1 MHGDM
6 IQFQYI
12 AMDEAGTRVSGAL
25 EAESEAAVL
34 RVLEERKLFPVS
46 VRGKGVV
53 DGKAPAPRRRV
64 RTRDLG
70 VMYGQLADL
79 IGSGVPL
86 LRALDTLVKSTVN
99 PSLKSLLKD
108 ISARVADG
116 RSLTESLREFPETFP
131 VLHTAMIQAGERA
144 AFMEEV
150 LRSLAGFLER
160 FEELRS
166 KVLGALIYPAL
177 LSGLGTVV
185 MLGALMFFV
194 PKFEP
199 LLANARKPLPTQVM
213 FAASTAVRS
222 YWYLLVLGAAGL
234 AGLVWANLRSAA
246 ARRWMEEMRLKLP
259 VIGTAFRLLA
269 ITRFCRIL
277 GTMLA
282 NGVPLLQ
289 ALKISKDATG
299 STLLSERIAEA
310 TEAVRDG
317 KRLSEPL
324 GTGGFFPAQILA
336 MIAVAEE
343 SNKLDKVLV
352 QIADTVERRT
362 NRQVDQAVRLI
373 EPAILCLVAA
383 GIGFLALGLLLPIF
397 TMASALGSR

>member
-1 MHGDM
+1 MGM
-6 IQFQYI
+6 IQFQYTALTESGERVTG
-12 AMDEAGTRVSGAL
+12 AM

-34 RVLEERKLFPVS
+34 RLLGDKKLFPVS

-53 DGKAPAPRRRV
+53 SGKAPARKYKV
-64 RTRDLG
+64 RSRDLG

-79 IGSGVPL
+79 LGSGVPL
-86 LRALDTLVKSTVN
+86 LRALDSLIKSTV
-99 PSLKSLLKD
+99 SEALKELLKE
-108 ISARVADG
+108 IRVSVADG
-116 RSLTESLREFPETFP
+116 KSLTDALRQFPEVFP
-131 VLHTAMIQAGERA
+131 VLHTAMVQAGERA
-144 AFMEEV
+144 SFMEEV
-150 LRSLAGFLER
+150 LRSLSGFLER
-160 FEELRS
+160 LDELRS
-166 KVLGALIYPAL
+166 KVVGAMVYPAMLAALGA
-177 LSGLGTVV
+177 TVMV
-185 MLGALMFFV
+185 GALVFFV

-199 LLANARKPLPTQVM
+199 LLASAKKPLPTELL
-213 FAASTAVRS
+213 FAASVLVRS
-222 YWYLLVLGAAGL
+222 HWYVLILGGV
-234 AGLVWANLRSAA
+234 GLVALVWTNLKSEA
-246 ARRWMEEMRLKLP
+246 ARRRMEEWRLKIP
-259 VIGTAFRLLA
+259 VVGSALRLVA

-299 STLLSERIAEA
+299 STILADRIAA
-310 TEAVRDG
+310 AAEAVRDG

-324 GTGGFFPAQILA
+324 GADGFFPEQILA

-362 NRQVDQAVRLI
+362 NREVDQAVRLI
-373 EPAILCLVAA
+373 EPVILCLVAV

-397 TMASALGSR
+397 TMASQLGSH

>member
-1 MHGDM
+1 MT
-6 IQFQYI
+6 QFQYI
-12 AMDEAGTRVSGAL
+12 AMTEGGEKVAGAL
-25 EAESEAAVL
+25 EADSEAAVL
-34 RVLEERKLFPVS
+34 RLLEEKRLFPVT
-46 VRGKGVV
+46 VRGQGLTA
-53 DGKAPAPRRRV
+53 GKTEKPKRRV

-70 VMYGQLADL
+70 LLYGQLADL

-86 LRALDTLVKSTVN
+86 LRALDSLMKSAVKPGVRE
-99 PSLKSLLKD
+99 LLKE
-108 ISARVADG
+108 IRASIADG
-116 RSLTESLREFPETFP
+116 KSLTESLREYPETFP
-131 VLHTAMIQAGERA
+131 TLHTAMIQAGERA
-144 AFMEEV
+144 AFLEEV
-150 LRSLAGFLER
+150 LRSLSGFLER

-166 KVLGALIYPAL
+166 KVLGAMIYPAL
-177 LSGLGTVV
+177 LTALGTTV
-185 MLGALMFFV
+185 MIGALIFFV

-199 LLANARKPLPTQVM
+199 LLANAKKPLPTEIM
-213 FAASTAVRS
+213 FAASKAVRS
-222 YWYLLVLGAAGL
+222 YWYLLMVGAAG
-234 AGLVWANLRSAA
+234 AGALVWTNLKSET
-246 ARRWMEEMRLKLP
+246 ARRKLEKWRLKVP
-259 VIGTAFRLLA
+259 VVGNALRLLA

-277 GTMLA
+277 GTMLI

-299 STLLSERIAEA
+299 STILADRIAEA

-324 GTGGFFPAQILA
+324 GVGGFFPEQILA
-336 MIAVAEE
+336 MIFVAEE

-383 GIGFLALGLLLPIF
+383 CIGFLALGLLLPIF
-397 TMASALGSR
+397 TMASSLGSR